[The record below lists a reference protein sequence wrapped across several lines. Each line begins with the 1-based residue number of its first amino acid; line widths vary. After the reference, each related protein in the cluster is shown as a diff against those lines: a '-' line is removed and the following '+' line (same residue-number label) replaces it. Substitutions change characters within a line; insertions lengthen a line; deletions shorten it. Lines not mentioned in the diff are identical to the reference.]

1 MGIAEYRDTHPKGAG
16 AIVVIDCLTL
26 YSAVDGKNL
35 LYEEHEMKKII
46 GICILAGALLIGLGW
61 TNPRR
66 NEASYKNA
74 VRKALKQVEL
84 RDVTVNEVGEKNT
97 ITV

>member
-35 LYEEHEMKKII
+35 LYEEHGNEKNHWDLHL
-46 GICILAGALLIGLGW
+46 GGCLTDGLGMHK
-61 TNPRR
+61 P
-66 NEASYKNA
+66 S
-74 VRKALKQVEL
+74 QQ
-84 RDVTVNEVGEKNT
+84 RDFL
-97 ITV
+97 